1 MGRDA
6 GKFTQAIAAG
16 AVCLAGSL
24 SVPALA
30 EGASPP
36 VFTPNPSA
44 GWFAYTR
51 EFIAPASG
59 AGPVVQDSAHPY
71 VSNDEFRA
79 TGKQPTFHVGNLNN
93 PILQPW
99 ARDAIRKSNEA
110 ALAGKPT
117 FSLHASCYPIGV
129 PVFLLEPMTRPM
141 FIVQGPKEV
150 VMILESFSDVRR
162 IYLADKHSANLRP
175 SWYGDSIGHYEGD
188 TLVVDTIGFNDKT
201 VVDGFHAAHR
211 CAPHGRA
218 LSHGRRRQDAGGEHA
233 CRGSGRLHDAVE
245 CHPALSALRGD
256 REQDFRRFARRAG
269 DSGARPAERSDL
281 CRESKLPGHGREA
294 PAAGDHARFLR
305 ACGITA
311 GAASRDRR
319 KSR

>member
-1 MGRDA
+1 MDWYRNQLPKEDPMGRDA
-6 GKFTQAIAAG
+6 GKFTQTIAAG

-44 GWFAYTR
+44 GWFAYSR

-59 AGPVVQDSAHPY
+59 PGPVVQDPAHPY

-79 TGKQPTFHVGNLNN
+79 TGKQPTFHVGDLNN

-110 ALAGKPT
+110 ALAGKPM

-129 PVFLLEPMTRPM
+129 LAFLLEPMTRPM

-162 IYLADKHSANLRP
+162 IYLADKHSVNLKP

-201 VVDGFHAAHR
+201 VVDGFQTPHTAALHTVER
-211 CAPHGRA
+211 FRMV
-218 LSHGRRRQDAGGEHA
+218 DGGKTLEVNVH
-233 CRGSGRLHDAVE
+233 VE
-245 CHPALSALRGD
+245 DPGAFTMPWNAIERY
-256 REQDFRRFARRAG
+256 RRFEETASKISVASLAVLATPDQG
-269 DSGARPAERSDL
+269 PLNEAICAENPNSLGMGARP
-281 CRESKLPGHGREA
+281 LPQA
-294 PAAGDHARFLR
+294 TTPDF
-305 ACGITA
+305 
-311 GAASRDRR
+311 
-319 KSR
+319 